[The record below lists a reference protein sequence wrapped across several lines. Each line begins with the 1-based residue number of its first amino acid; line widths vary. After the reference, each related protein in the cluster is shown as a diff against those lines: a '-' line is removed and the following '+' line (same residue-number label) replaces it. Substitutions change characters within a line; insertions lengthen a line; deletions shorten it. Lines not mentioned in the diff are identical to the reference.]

1 MTDVI
6 TTGPRLALTLI
17 PALPCAPA
25 DFGRRVFA
33 HVYVNGRH
41 VADYRGPLTDIEDGS
56 MSWLVGKRWIG
67 ALVSTATGRM
77 ARLIFGSHADY
88 DAVRHG
94 LNRHGREII
103 DQTEGR
109 RHG

>member
-1 MTDVI
+1 MTDTI
-6 TTGPRLALTLI
+6 TGSRLALTLI
-17 PALPCAPA
+17 PELPCAPA

-33 HVYVNGRH
+33 HAYVNGRH

-56 MSWLVGKRWIG
+56 MSWLVGGKWIS
-67 ALVSTATGRM
+67 ALASTAKGRM
-77 ARLIFGSHADY
+77 ARLTFASHADY
-88 DAVRHG
+88 EAVRHG

-103 DQTEGR
+103 DPTAGR